1 MGGVF
6 EACRYSFVGIRG
18 RVGERGYGVVDGR
31 RGKSIGGGGFKSL
44 WDSIQRVTMATR
56 DEYN

>member
-31 RGKSIGGGGFKSL
+31 RGKVLGEGGLRVMGF
-44 WDSIQRVTMATR
+44 DPEGYDD
-56 DEYN
+56 DEG

>member
-6 EACRYSFVGIRG
+6 EACRYSFAGIRG

-31 RGKSIGGGGFKSL
+31 RGKVLGERGIRVMGF
-44 WDSIQRVTMATR
+44 DPEGYDG
-56 DEYN
+56 DEG